1 MNKRTKECG
10 TKESKF
16 TPNLQSLIARY
27 SHKIAHY
34 IFVELVHLSNVLIL
48 LSTLFFSKI
57 YRTIYCLS
65 VFCFVFFFFVFFF
78 VKCGFDREFFMAL
91 FLLKGRFSFFY
102 SAISEANCKLAFFF
116 SVYYDLLEAQ
126 LAFFCSPFFSA
137 VINSFPLVN

>member
-16 TPNLQSLIARY
+16 TPNLLSLIARY

-65 VFCFVFFFFVFFF
+65 VFCFVLFCFVFFF
-78 VKCGFDREFFMAL
+78 VKCGFDREIFMAL
-91 FLLKGRFSFFY
+91 LLLKGRFSFFY

>member
-1 MNKRTKECG
+1 MNKRTKEYG

-78 VKCGFDREFFMAL
+78 C
-91 FLLKGRFSFFY
+91 
-102 SAISEANCKLAFFF
+102 
-116 SVYYDLLEAQ
+116 
-126 LAFFCSPFFSA
+126 
-137 VINSFPLVN
+137 

>member
-65 VFCFVFFFFVFFF
+65 VVCVVFFFFFFF
-78 VKCGFDREFFMAL
+78 
-91 FLLKGRFSFFY
+91 FL
-102 SAISEANCKLAFFF
+102 FFF
-116 SVYYDLLEAQ
+116 
-126 LAFFCSPFFSA
+126 FC
-137 VINSFPLVN
+137 